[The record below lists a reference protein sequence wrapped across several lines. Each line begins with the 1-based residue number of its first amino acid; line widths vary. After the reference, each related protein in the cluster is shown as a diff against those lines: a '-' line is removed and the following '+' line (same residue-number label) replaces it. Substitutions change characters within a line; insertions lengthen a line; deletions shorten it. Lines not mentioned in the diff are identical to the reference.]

1 MTARRSHP
9 SLIQKESL
17 VSESASKLDKMA
29 ERIRALI
36 AKADATQDQFP
47 EEAASYREKA
57 EELQR
62 RYQIE
67 EEDLIAADPASIMP
81 IVKRII
87 ITTRASEFAN
97 SHHSLWYW
105 TAEHCG
111 VRYGARWTR
120 EGIQVTAV
128 GYESDIRYAE
138 SLYQSSWLMMSSR
151 LEPKVDPRESDL
163 ENVYRLRSAGLARN
177 RVAQLL
183 WDSPMG
189 KDGHADH
196 AKVGKLYAFACA
208 ERGEDPAVAGKGLNK
223 EVFRRKYA
231 DSFVARYMDRLRAS
245 RDAVDST
252 GALPAIHGR
261 KERVDEAYWAEFPDE
276 HPDRVKERR
285 EAAEKAAAESG
296 DDEKKALKPRKW
308 TMADQRRYEREH
320 LSPAA
325 HAGVQA
331 GRAAADAVELGRGA
345 KKAQRVESGA
355 AAPAS
360 KGIALGS

>member
-1 MTARRSHP
+1 
-9 SLIQKESL
+9 
-17 VSESASKLDKMA
+17 VSESASKLDKIA

-47 EEAASYREKA
+47 EEAATYREKA

-67 EEDLIAADPASIMP
+67 EEDLIAADPASVKP
-81 IVKRII
+81 IVKKIV
-87 ITTRASEFAN
+87 ITTRDSDFYTD
-97 SHHSLWYW
+97 HHSLWYW
-105 TAEHCG
+105 TAEHTG
-111 VRYGARWTR
+111 IRYGARYVR
-120 EGIQVTAV
+120 EGLQVVAV

-138 SLYQSSWLMMSSR
+138 SLYQSAWLMMSSR

-163 ENVYRLRSAGLARN
+163 ENVYRLRSSGMARN

-223 EVFRRKYA
+223 EVFR
-231 DSFVARYMDRLRAS
+231 ARYAEAFVSRYANRLRAS
-245 RDAVDST
+245 RDAVDSLA
-252 GALPAIHGR
+252 GLPALHGR
-261 KERVDEAYWAEFPDE
+261 KERVDEAFWAEFPDE
-276 HPDRVKERR
+276 HPDRIKERR
-285 EAAEKAAAESG
+285 EAAAKAAAERK
-296 DDEKKALKPRKW
+296 DDEKAVAKPARWTKADE
-308 TMADQRRYEREH
+308 ARYNRNH
-320 LSPAA
+320 NSAA
-325 HAGVQA
+325 AYAGQSA

-345 KKAQRVESGA
+345 KKAQRVEPGA
-355 AAPAS
+355 AAPDS
-360 KGIALGS
+360 KGIALGN